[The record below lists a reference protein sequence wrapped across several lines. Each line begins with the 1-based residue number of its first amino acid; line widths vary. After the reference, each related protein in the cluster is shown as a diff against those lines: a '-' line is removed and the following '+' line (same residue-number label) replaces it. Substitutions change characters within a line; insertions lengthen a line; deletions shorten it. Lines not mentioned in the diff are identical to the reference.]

1 MIALPNQS
9 PSSRTPAP
17 ASVTRRSRVTN
28 GHELFVGSGMQRWR
42 RRLSD
47 LIAIMNSDMGGETNT
62 SEAEKT
68 LIRKAAMLSLQT
80 ELIEQNWA
88 ENHDGVAPAKRLDEY
103 QRTCS
108 ALRRILESLGL
119 KRRAKDVTPS
129 FGQLLRE
136 DAIRQQREDG
146 AAAVAKREAF
156 EQQQREQALIGS
168 NSGGT

>member
-1 MIALPNQS
+1 
-9 PSSRTPAP
+9 
-17 ASVTRRSRVTN
+17 
-28 GHELFVGSGMQRWR
+28 MQRWR

-47 LIAIMNSDMGGETNT
+47 LIAMMNSDMGGETNT
-62 SEAEKT
+62 SEAEKM

-119 KRRAKDVTPS
+119 KRRAKPVPS
-129 FGQLLRE
+129 MVEFLEALP
-136 DAIRQQREDG
+136 QQELDSEFARSE
-146 AAAVAKREAF
+146 
-156 EQQQREQALIGS
+156 
-168 NSGGT
+168 

>member
-1 MIALPNQS
+1 M
-9 PSSRTPAP
+9 
-17 ASVTRRSRVTN
+17 
-28 GHELFVGSGMQRWR
+28 E
-42 RRLSD
+42 
-47 LIAIMNSDMGGETNT
+47 
-62 SEAEKT
+62 
-68 LIRKAAMLSLQT
+68 
-80 ELIEQNWA
+80 
-88 ENHDGVAPAKRLDEY
+88 GVAAAGQDINLEDYGKLTDRLG
-103 QRTCS
+103 RCF
-108 ALRRILESLGL
+108 ARLGL